1 VVEQGESFLVDQFLS
16 PGFSGGPLIYMNA
29 GSNSFQIGGVVVGYP
44 YEKRRFY
51 GIDAV
56 QEMPFGFSIIS
67 NAEYIERAFTSAA

>member
-1 VVEQGESFLVDQFLS
+1 
-16 PGFSGGPLIYMNA
+16 MNA